1 MATEDIGSWFPLP
14 VLPLKTLVLCLCT
27 LYKLCLPAA
36 LGASYKQTMVNI
48 YHSKMTAQKRKG
60 KFWVFQS
67 RSQLL
72 TCSCSGYFNF
82 TPSNTTSVAHFL
94 RLQLLSPPPSSIWF
108 MNFHTLPHLIKHQK
122 YNFWNK
128 PNSFSTED
136 WSVIVRKDLNMW
148 FSTPRTLAKFQTTWE
163 GEGRTR
169 HFHTSCS
176 TCSPE
181 FLKINLIQK
190 SKGSISQLRR
200 LV

>member
-1 MATEDIGSWFPLP
+1 MEDIGNWFLLP
-14 VLPLKTLVLCLCT
+14 DLPLKTLVLCLCM
-27 LYKLCLPAA
+27 LDKLCLPVA
-36 LGASYKQTMVNI
+36 LVASYKKNMLNM
-48 YHSKMTAQKRKG
+48 YYSKITAQKRKS
-60 KFWVFQS
+60 KLWVFQS

-72 TCSCSGYFNF
+72 TCSSSGYFNF
-82 TPSNTTSVAHFL
+82 APSNTTSIAHFL
-94 RLQLLSPPPSSIWF
+94 RLQLLSPPPSTTCF
-108 MNFHTLPHLIKHQK
+108 MNFYTLPHLIKHQK

-136 WSVIVRKDLNMW
+136 WSVTVQKDLNMW
-148 FSTPRTLAKFQTTWE
+148 FCTPRTLAKFQTTWE

-169 HFHTSCS
+169 HFHISYS

-181 FLKINLIQK
+181 FLSINLIQK